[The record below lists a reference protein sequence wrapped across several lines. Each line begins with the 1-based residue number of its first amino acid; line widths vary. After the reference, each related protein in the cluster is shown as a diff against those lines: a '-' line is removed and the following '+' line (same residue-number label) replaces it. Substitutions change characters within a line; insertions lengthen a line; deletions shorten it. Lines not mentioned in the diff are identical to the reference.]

1 MEEEQVQQII
11 NALDRVAKETTLA
24 AMAGSLGTEI
34 GRSIS
39 NNMNES
45 NDNFQNNI
53 GASLSGA
60 LDQASSALTGAL
72 GATTSALV
80 GAGGML
86 TSGNARL
93 SDGFGVLEKSL
104 GGSGNILSRTFGMVG
119 MSGKAV
125 AEYLEGSVDAF
136 RDLSSV
142 GAGAAG
148 NLNALREQAA
158 AARISFDDFNK
169 IISENTESLAG
180 FAGGVVA
187 GRQQFAELSRTLFEF
202 DEGANVQS
210 LYNLGYSFEEMN
222 ELLADNIALTRR
234 RELITDQQ
242 LKDAVESA
250 TALAKQQDL
259 LAKLT
264 GKNVD
269 TIRDEAR
276 SRLQEG
282 ATNAKIR
289 LLEKAGVE
297 GAAEAFTAAQ
307 NELAASPEVVRNLL
321 SQVTQ
326 LGVPLDEET
335 KAFAAF
341 NSNTYA
347 LVEQLAGIMQ
357 DDTLSA
363 TERRR
368 QSEALAQEINAT
380 QAAEAD
386 SITNLSVATL
396 GNISETA
403 RVQANALEETGMLID
418 NLRQNITNLDTE
430 TGETVTIISSFN
442 ESLAAIM
449 SDLEANQNAQV
460 TDGNALLNAA
470 RETDIFLRNASSSF
484 NTELS
489 QLFERPEVLA
499 GLNEISQ
506 AIADANDPSALN
518 AALETASELIIRSD
532 SIQSKIETLLDNPGN
547 FGLDDA
553 DVTALQNALTQIE
566 EAMSVINDPTA
577 SGAEVSAAQN
587 LIAEVTGNVSILGI
601 GPNARTAFQELGNV
615 NSEALTDAV
624 RQGIVDGNIESN
636 EITRNILE
644 GSEEDAGFISGLKN
658 LFGFNEGTLGE
669 TGELFRNFGGGT
681 PAMLHGEEAVI
692 PRDSIEGDILA
703 AFHNGEFPSLMQGT
717 VNLTNSVPSIADT
730 NSISSNLSGLFNSI
744 QDKIETV
751 SSTNF
756 DPIVR
761 SIQDLVNNL
770 QNNLPETS
778 GTQTSQYGN
787 QAPNQEVVRRL
798 EELNTTM
805 QMAVAHLAQSNRYGK
820 DSVRAQQAMTG
831 NLFQGVG

>member
-1 MEEEQVQQII
+1 MEEEQVQKII
-11 NALDRVAKETTLA
+11 NALDKVAKETTLA
-24 AMAGSLGTEI
+24 AMASELGTEI
-34 GRSIS
+34 GKTISDRVNENNEDFTDSIGS
-39 NNMNES
+39 
-45 NDNFQNNI
+45 
-53 GASLSGA
+53 SLSGA
-60 LDQASSALTGAL
+60 LDQASDLLTGAL

-93 SDGFGVLEKSL
+93 SDGFEVLEKSL
-104 GGSGNILSRTFGMVG
+104 GGSGNILSRTFSAMG

-125 AEYLEGSVDAF
+125 SEYLEGSVDAF
-136 RDLSSV
+136 RDLSNV

-187 GRQQFAELSRTLFEF
+187 GRQQFAALSRTLFEF

-234 RELITDQQ
+234 RELVTEQQ
-242 LKDAVESA
+242 RIAAVESA

-276 SRLQEG
+276 ARLQEG
-282 ATNAKIR
+282 ATNARIR
-289 LLEKAGVE
+289 LLERSGVE

-307 NELAASPEVVRNLL
+307 TELSASPEVVRNLL

-335 KAFAAF
+335 KAYAAL
-341 NSNTYA
+341 NGQTYA

-357 DDTLSA
+357 DDTLNA

-368 QSEALAQEINAT
+368 QAEALAQEINAT

-403 RVQANALEETGMLID
+403 RVQADALEQTGMLID
-418 NLRQNITNLDTE
+418 NLRQNLTELDTE
-430 TGETVTIISSFN
+430 TGETVTIFSNFN
-442 ESLAAIM
+442 ESLAGIM
-449 SDLEANQNAQV
+449 ADLEANQAAQV
-460 TDGNALLNAA
+460 TDGNALLDAA
-470 RETDIFLRNASSSF
+470 RETDIFLRNASSAF

-489 QLFERPEVLA
+489 QLFQRPEILA
-499 GLNEISQ
+499 GLQQISDEI
-506 AIADANDPSALN
+506 ATANDPSALN
-518 AALETASELIIRSD
+518 AALESASEFIMRSD
-532 SIQSKIETLLDNPGN
+532 SIQSRIETLLDNPGN

-566 EAMSVINDPTA
+566 DAMSVINDPTA
-577 SGAEVSAAQN
+577 SGDEVSAAQN
-587 LIAEVTGNVSILGI
+587 LIAEVTGDVSIVGVT
-601 GPNARTAFQELGNV
+601 GAARTAFQDLGNV
-615 NSEALTDAV
+615 NSDALIDAV
-624 RQGIVDGNIESN
+624 KQGIVDGNIESN
-636 EITRNILE
+636 EITRDIIE
-644 GSEEDAGFISGLKN
+644 SADDEAGFFAGLKN
-658 LFGFNEGTLGE
+658 LLGFNEGTLGE
-669 TGELFRNFGGGT
+669 TGQLFRNFGTGT

-692 PRDSIEGDILA
+692 PRDSREGELLA
-703 AFHNGEFPSLMQGT
+703 AFHNGDMF
-717 VNLTNSVPSIADT
+717 
-730 NSISSNLSGLFNSI
+730 SSNLAGMFNNVSARI
-744 QDKIETV
+744 QNNDMP
-751 SSTNF
+751 NF
-756 DPIVR
+756 DALAQ
-761 SIQDLVNNL
+761 SL
-770 QNNLPETS
+770 QEFTS
-778 GTQTSQYGN
+778 ELRDTTSQPTQDRQYNSQGAN
-787 QAPNQEVVRRL
+787 QDFIRKL
-798 EELNTTM
+798 DELNTTM
-805 QMAVAHLAQSNRYGK
+805 QQVAMHIAQGNNYGK
-820 DSVRAQQAMTG
+820 EQLRATRSMTG
-831 NLFQGVG
+831 NLFAGVG